1 MEQKERGYQLLSVK
15 KFRQLAG
22 VHDTNC
28 ISIYLPT
35 ERAGQQ
41 VDQKHSQLRL
51 KNNLKDLRS
60 ALRKKGLNQS
70 EIKEI
75 LNGPEGLLED
85 VHFWRNQSDGLAL
98 FLNGFEMQFYSLP
111 LHFESRTTVAD
122 HFYLLPLIPL
132 FNDDG
137 RFFLLELSL
146 SKVDLFECSR
156 HSITEVF
163 IEDLTPE
170 KLEDVVGYDYRDKS
184 LQHRSGQ
191 GGEAGAMFHG
201 QGSGKDDTKM
211 ETEKF
216 FRAVDAGLMK
226 LLHNEN
232 VPLVLACV
240 DHHHAL
246 YREITGYQNLFEK
259 HISGNPDNADPL
271 LLHEEA
277 WLMVEDH
284 FRDKRESKKKQLQDL
299 SAGGRTTRKI
309 GDIVPASVEGRIDT
323 LFIQD
328 GKDLYGVYDRTRR
341 SVITENEAGDRSYR
355 ASMYNLAAV
364 STIQNG
370 GQVFLAEADEM
381 PLKDTEIQALL
392 RY

>member
-1 MEQKERGYQLLSVK
+1 MEQKERNNLISLK
-15 KFRQLAG
+15 TFRQLAS
-22 VHDTNC
+22 VHDTHC

-35 ERAGQQ
+35 ERAGKQ
-41 VDQKHSQLRL
+41 VDQKHGQLRL
-51 KNNLKDLRS
+51 KNHLKDLRS
-60 ALRKKGLNQS
+60 ALEEKGLNEN

-75 LNGPEGLLED
+75 LTGPKELLED

-98 FLNGFEMQFYSLP
+98 FLQGSEMQFYTLP
-111 LHFESRTTVAD
+111 LHFESRTVVAD
-122 HFYLLPLIPL
+122 HFYLLPLIPF

-137 RFFLLELSL
+137 RFYLLVLSL
-146 SKVDLFECSR
+146 SKVELFECSS

-170 KLEDVVGYDYRDKS
+170 NLEDVVGTDYKDKS

-191 GGEAGAMFHG
+191 GGGAGAMFHG
-201 QGSGKDDTKM
+201 QGAGKDDKKM

-216 FRAVDAGLMK
+216 FRAVDDGLMK
-226 LLHNEN
+226 LLHNED
-232 VPLVLACV
+232 VPLLLACV
-240 DHHHAL
+240 DHHHPL
-246 YREITGYQNLFEK
+246 YREITGYQYLFEK
-259 HISGNPDNADPL
+259 HIGGNPDNTDPL

-284 FRDKRESKKKQLQDL
+284 FRNERESKKKQIQDL
-299 SAGGRTTRKI
+299 SAGGRTTGEI
-309 GDIVPASVEGRIDT
+309 GNIVPASVEGRVDT

-328 GKDLYGVYDRTRR
+328 GKDRFGVYDGTRR
-341 SVITENEAGDRSYR
+341 SVIPETDADHRSYR
-355 ASMYNLAAV
+355 ASLYNLAAV
-364 STIQNG
+364 STIRNG

-381 PLKDTEIQALL
+381 PLKDTEIQALF